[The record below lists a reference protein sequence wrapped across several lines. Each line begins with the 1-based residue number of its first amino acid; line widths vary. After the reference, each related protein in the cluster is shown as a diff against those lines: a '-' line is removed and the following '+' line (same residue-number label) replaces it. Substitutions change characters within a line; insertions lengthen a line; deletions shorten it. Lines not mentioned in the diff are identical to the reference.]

1 MADPEK
7 QPEQP
12 KASPLKQIIAT
23 QVTGTVKWFNVK
35 SGYGFINRNDTKDD
49 VFVHQSAI
57 TKNNPK
63 KAVRSVG
70 DGEIVVFDVVVG
82 EKGNEAA
89 NVTGPDGEPVKGSPY
104 AADKRRNFRN
114 TYYPRRR
121 LRPRPREG
129 YDGYGGNQGGYES
142 GEGKGED
149 GAGEGRAGGPG
160 RPRRYRPRP
169 ENYYNP
175 RRSMPNREGQPQEGG
190 EGKEGGEWQ
199 EAGEGGRGGGTAGRG
214 RGAPRRYM
222 RRNYRGGGG
231 GRRPRSQD
239 GMNTSGNELWEGAE
253 GGSAG
258 PQGGGRGGAGADGGN
273 RRPRYN
279 RRRVPRSRGGGSARS
294 GQSDGEKSKGD
305 GDGYDWENKPAQ
317 SDPVSTPDTPPPHPI
332 SVKEEAAPVQE
343 VQNTTTA
350 ESSA

>member
-1 MADPEK
+1 MFSPFMADPEK

-12 KASPLKQIIAT
+12 KASPLKQVIVNTDPLFGAHSQFSISAT

-70 DGEIVVFDVVVG
+70 DGETVVFDVVVG

-142 GEGKGED
+142 GEGKGDDGGEG
-149 GAGEGRAGGPG
+149 GAGGQGG
-160 RPRRYRPRP
+160 PRRYRPRR
-169 ENYYNP
+169 ENYYNRP
-175 RRSMPNREGQPQEGG
+175 RRPMANREGQPQEGG

-199 EAGEGGRGGGTAGRG
+199 EGEGGRGGGRG

-231 GRRPRSQD
+231 RRPRSQD
-239 GMNTSGNELWEGAE
+239 GANASGNELWEGE
-253 GGSAG
+253 GGGSGAG
-258 PQGGGRGGAGADGGN
+258 QQGGGRGGVEGG

-279 RRRVPRSRGGGSARS
+279 RRRVPRSRGGGTTRS
-294 GQSDGEKSKGD
+294 GQGDDKS
-305 GDGYDWENKPAQ
+305 KPAQ
-317 SDPVSTPDTPPPHPI
+317 SEAAPASPPPPSNI
-332 SVKEEAAPVQE
+332 KEEPAPVQE

>member
-70 DGEIVVFDVVVG
+70 DGETVVFDVVVG

-149 GAGEGRAGGPG
+149 GAGEGGAGGPG
-160 RPRRYRPRP
+160 GPRRIRPRR
-169 ENYYNP
+169 ENYYNRP
-175 RRSMPNREGQPQEGG
+175 RRPMPNREGQPQEGG
-190 EGKEGGEWQ
+190 EGREGGEWQ

-239 GMNTSGNELWEGAE
+239 GMNASGNELWEGGE
-253 GGSAG
+253 GGGSG
-258 PQGGGRGGAGADGGN
+258 QQGGGRGGAGADGGN

-294 GQSDGEKSKGD
+294 GQSDGEKAKGD
-305 GDGYDWENKPAQ
+305 GDGYEWE
-317 SDPVSTPDTPPPHPI
+317 S
-332 SVKEEAAPVQE
+332 KEEAAPVQE